1 MHYVMFY
8 GGIVFAV
15 AAAAYAAYIFIKKDV
30 AGAVHDLY
38 KWFLLG
44 MVGVM
49 FISSVMSIV
58 AAAAGK
64 TLQIQN
70 TGTRIPV
77 RAIKPEVYSAG
88 KPETEKEKE
97 KGTEFS
103 GNETKKMEKTEE
115 TVKIQETVE
124 PEGIAGTE
132 ETEKTEETT

>member
-49 FISSVMSIV
+49 LISSVMSIV

-70 TGTRIPV
+70 TGTRRSLKSGYV
-77 RAIKPEVYSAG
+77 R
-88 KPETEKEKE
+88 
-97 KGTEFS
+97 F
-103 GNETKKMEKTEE
+103 
-115 TVKIQETVE
+115 IQSHAPIWSNHTMR
-124 PEGIAGTE
+124 
-132 ETEKTEETT
+132 